1 MKSCLL
7 LSDQVIIQSNFI
19 TFSYCFSYDIVFYYS
34 QRSICFLLE
43 LFAFLFP
50 ISAPFLACFEIFFDN
65 FLHSCFQYLFLIL
78 SFFFAVA
85 QLFHCVH
92 LFCSLQICLFKK
104 LFFTLFLCRTF
115 HLIHWSCSRSFIRR
129 VLYFLFVFHLFLID
143 ISAFPLLT
151 FFFTFSQNVSK
162 RRIDFSISK
171 WASST

>member
-43 LFAFLFP
+43 LFVFLCTIPSLLWNFLWQFPSFLFP
-50 ISAPFLACFEIFFDN
+50 ISLSHPFVLLCCRPAFPLCTFI
-65 FLHSCFQYLFLIL
+65 LFA
-78 SFFFAVA
+78 SN
-85 QLFHCVH
+85 LFIQET
-92 LFCSLQICLFKK
+92 F
-104 LFFTLFLCRTF
+104 FFTLFLCRTF

-143 ISAFPLLT
+143 NSAFPLST